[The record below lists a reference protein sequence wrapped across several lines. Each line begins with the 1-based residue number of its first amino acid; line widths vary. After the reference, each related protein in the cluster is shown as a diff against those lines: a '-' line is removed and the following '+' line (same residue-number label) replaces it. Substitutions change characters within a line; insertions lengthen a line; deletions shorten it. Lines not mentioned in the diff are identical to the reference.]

1 MISVYPR
8 KSLSNRNERN
18 ATNRETLSTIFPQT
32 VLLTQVLTQHHLR
45 RERLRVDCARARALA
60 TRARARA
67 VGSAFSFIRSSTLA
81 QETKCEKQGTTYRHA
96 AKLRRV
102 CESVVDPEPLRIRNP
117 RPAEP
122 AQLGGLSII
131 KLVGFTFKQR
141 SLALTLKLGSFG
153 GDT

>member
-32 VLLTQVLTQHHLR
+32 VLLTQVLTQHHS
-45 RERLRVDCARARALA
+45 RERLRVDCARARASA